1 MLRDRRT
8 LIISILLPT
17 VIFPLIMFGIG
28 KFSGDKQ
35 KEAEDK
41 VIKVAFVEMNNYEP
55 LQRLFT
61 PEKDFELVNIEGSD
75 YKELVLKGEANF
87 IFQGE
92 SDLSLPQVSK
102 KTEEIVMHYK
112 RSTSLDRVFYD
123 RVMKVMDAFET
134 NQRLALGKAL
144 NISNQNVKAINS
156 PIDIKKEN
164 YATKRERTG
173 EIAGFFVAYIL
184 IGLAVAGAMY
194 SAMEIGV
201 GEKERG
207 TLETLLLSPIA
218 KRDIV
223 MGKFLVIF
231 TTSFTSIVV
240 TLTSYFVWAMIL
252 TFGGKAIGMDFLANI
267 SGQDLLLVAALLIP
281 LTAIFAS
288 ILLACSIYAKN
299 MKEAQALMT
308 PVMLLGFL
316 PVMVTLIPGVS
327 LTWQTAMIPVTNVA
341 LAMKDLIKGTVDY
354 NLIAI
359 LLVSTLVVA
368 GALLYFV
375 TQFFKKE
382 KVLFRS

>member
-123 RVMKVMDAFET
+123 RVMKVMDSFET